1 MAPSKPTAPSPLI
14 AALGTTSTEQNA
26 QPDTVILLGLDGH
39 VFARATF
46 QPRKAPYIGNAA
58 TILQPEAQVGAD
70 GVYYMDGSGVVRLL
84 QPSGEPTVVAT
95 FPMTPEQ
102 RQAWYAVSPD
112 GRQLLAGILTYPAI
126 GPTLS
131 GQPWQPLVGTWKF
144 DLEQSDAGGAMHVL
158 QHYESAN
165 SPDRGDSFKPIFPV
179 GWTSLGPVAMVGGQ
193 LATQNSWR
201 GGPLYTIDGAGRPV
215 RRIGGGRCTAAHVL
229 PSGLVPCMEGGFD
242 APLTVTVRD
251 AKGALV
257 WQPPMDW
264 SNALELSLFS
274 DGNAITDGR
283 HVATRTASIT
293 LPDGL
298 VAQGWLDQQTIVGRF
313 RGGSLSYARLDDPG
327 NLHDLGFKGN
337 FVGVVFGHL

>member
-1 MAPSKPTAPSPLI
+1 MRRPAHAAGLWQRAVAHLARVLRPPPAAKATVAPSKPTAPSPLI

-26 QPDTVILLGLDGH
+26 QPDTVVLLGLDGH

-102 RQAWYAVSPD
+102 RQAWYAASPD

-179 GWTSLGPVAMVGGQ
+179 GWTSLGP
-193 LATQNSWR
+193 R
-201 GGPLYTIDGAGRPV
+201 RHGRRAARHAEFLE
-215 RRIGGGRCTAAHVL
+215 RRSVVH
-229 PSGLVPCMEGGFD
+229 D
-242 APLTVTVRD
+242 
-251 AKGALV
+251 
-257 WQPPMDW
+257 
-264 SNALELSLFS
+264 
-274 DGNAITDGR
+274 
-283 HVATRTASIT
+283 RTALAGPS
-293 LPDGL
+293 
-298 VAQGWLDQQTIVGRF
+298 A
-313 RGGSLSYARLDDPG
+313 GSAAAAAPPLMSCRLAWCPAWKAG
-327 NLHDLGFKGN
+327 SMRR
-337 FVGVVFGHL
+337 